1 MYIPEVNGDTMVIS
15 PSSSLPS
22 SAISFS
28 EAQSQFFLFI
38 AIAIAIAEIHNRP
51 GMENGDSNAAA
62 AAAPPPPNPDRIK
75 LNVGGKLFE
84 TTASTLRSAGPDSL
98 LFALS
103 SRAAQDPDP
112 DPSPIF
118 IDRDPDIFSA
128 ILSLLRTD
136 RLPSTALRF
145 SKQDLADEAVYYGVE
160 SRLRSAMSPAPLD
173 GIDASVVATVRPA
186 SEGLPSALSAH
197 PDGSVWIAHGGQISS
212 YDWNL
217 AHSATVRTHLDDV
230 TSIRRVWPEI
240 AAAGSESAAGL
251 HFYDFSSGLHV
262 GAAHW
267 NDPTDPRIHKAW
279 VTAVADS
286 PGSVYAAFEC
296 PHRENCVLE
305 VDKSTLQIA
314 SALGRQPGS
323 STKHMAPGKLAW
335 LPEMGLLAGSAV
347 TCGAFGYSGYIRLWD
362 PRSGKVAWETNEPGS
377 GRSSRFGD
385 SFADVD
391 ADAESS
397 RLFKVCSKSGDLG
410 MADLRKLGDDPWV
423 YLREKN
429 PGMGNTARS
438 GGGTSV
444 VRCYRGQVFVGREGE
459 LEVWSRAAAGAE
471 KAEGADEGEEMYRR
485 NYVNRERERGVIRR
499 IDGGGNRL
507 FVGRVGVEGVE
518 VWESSRFAVVVPAS

>member
-1 MYIPEVNGDTMVIS
+1 
-15 PSSSLPS
+15 
-22 SAISFS
+22 
-28 EAQSQFFLFI
+28 
-38 AIAIAIAEIHNRP
+38 
-51 GMENGDSNAAA
+51 MENGDSNAAA
-62 AAAPPPPNPDRIK
+62 LPPPNPDRVK
-75 LNVGGKLFE
+75 LNVGGKIFE
-84 TTASTLRSAGPDSL
+84 TTASTLRSTGPDSL

-103 SRAAQDPDP
+103 SRAAQHPDP
-112 DPSPIF
+112 NPIF
-118 IDRDPDIFSA
+118 IDRDPDVFSV
-128 ILSLLRTD
+128 ILSLLRTN

-145 SKQDLADEAVYYGVE
+145 SKQDLADEALYYGVD
-160 SRLRSAMSPAPLD
+160 SRLRSAMSPPPIA
-173 GIDASVVATVRPA
+173 GIDASVVATIRPA
-186 SEGLPSALSAH
+186 SDGFPSALFAH

-217 AHSATVRTHLDDV
+217 SHSATIRTHFDDV
-230 TSIRRVWPEI
+230 TSIRRVWTDI

-267 NDPTDPRIHKAW
+267 NDPKDPRIYKAW

-296 PHRENCVLE
+296 PHKENCVLE

-323 STKHMAPGKLAW
+323 STKHMAAGKLAW

-347 TCGAFGYSGYIRLWD
+347 MCGAFGYSGYIRLWD
-362 PRSGKVAWETNEPGS
+362 PRSGNVVWETSEPGS

-391 ADAESS
+391 ADAESC

-410 MADLRKLGDDPWV
+410 TADLRKLGDDPWV
-423 YLREKN
+423 YLRDKN
-429 PGMGNTARS
+429 PAMRNTAS
-438 GGGTSV
+438 NGGTSV
-444 VRCYRGQVFVGREGE
+444 LRCYQGQVFVGRDGD
-459 LEVWSRAAAGAE
+459 LEVWSSAAAACDR
-471 KAEGADEGEEMYRR
+471 EGGREEDEVDGTYRR
-485 NYVNRERERGVIRR
+485 NYVNRAEAEESERGEIRR
-499 IDGGGNRL
+499 IEGGGNRL
-507 FVGRVGVEGVE
+507 FVSREAVEGVE

>member
-1 MYIPEVNGDTMVIS
+1 
-15 PSSSLPS
+15 
-22 SAISFS
+22 
-28 EAQSQFFLFI
+28 
-38 AIAIAIAEIHNRP
+38 
-51 GMENGDSNAAA
+51 MENGDSNAAA
-62 AAAPPPPNPDRIK
+62 PPPPLPPPNPDSIK

-98 LFALS
+98 LSALS
-103 SRAAQDPDP
+103 SRAAQDPN
-112 DPSPIF
+112 PIF
-118 IDRDPDIFSA
+118 IDRDPDVFSV

-145 SKQDLADEAVYYGVE
+145 SKHDLADEAIYYGVD
-160 SRLRSAMSPAPLD
+160 SRLRSAMSPPPLA
-173 GIDASVVATVRPA
+173 GIDASVVATIRPA
-186 SEGLPSALSAH
+186 SDGFPSALFAH

-217 AHSATVRTHLDDV
+217 SHSATIRTHFDDV
-230 TSIRRVWPEI
+230 TSIHRVWPEI

-267 NDPTDPRIHKAW
+267 NDPTDPRIYKAW

-296 PHRENCVLE
+296 PHRENCILE

-314 SALGRQPGS
+314 SVLGRQPGS
-323 STKHMAPGKLAW
+323 STKHMAAGKLAW

-347 TCGAFGYSGYIRLWD
+347 MCGAFGYSGYIRLWD
-362 PRSGKVAWETNEPGS
+362 ARSGKVVWETSEPGS
-377 GRSSRFGD
+377 GRSSRYGD

-391 ADAESS
+391 ADADSS

-429 PGMGNTARS
+429 PGMGNTAS
-438 GGGTSV
+438 DGGTSV
-444 VRCYRGQVFVGREGE
+444 LRCYQGQVFVGREGD
-459 LEVWSRAAAGAE
+459 LEVWSRAAAAGACDG
-471 KAEGADEGEEMYRR
+471 EGGAGEEGMYRR
-485 NYVNRERERGVIRR
+485 NYVNRAEAAAAAEKAAESERGVIRR
-499 IDGGGNRL
+499 MDGGGNRL
-507 FVGRVGVEGVE
+507 FVSREGVEGVE
-518 VWESSRFAVVVPAS
+518 VWESSRFAVVVPAL